1 MGCALHVQ
9 KPERPGDWIAI
20 QLMMG
25 LNFRSPQN
33 VIGLHCVAR
42 AGLRVVTR
50 RLELRSELLVTVA
63 GGGGIPGQGRGDS
76 STAERGRWRAL
87 RLFLMEQLVLLLP
100 LVPSQQARKM
110 ASREVTRSLL
120 SPASASSTLPL
131 HRRQMQTQEYLRR
144 RRARAY

>member
-63 GGGGIPGQGRGDS
+63 GGGDS